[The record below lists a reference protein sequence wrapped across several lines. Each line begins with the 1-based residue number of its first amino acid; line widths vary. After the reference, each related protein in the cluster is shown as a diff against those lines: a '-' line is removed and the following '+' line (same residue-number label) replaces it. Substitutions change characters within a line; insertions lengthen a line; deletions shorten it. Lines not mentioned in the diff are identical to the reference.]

1 MKMVVR
7 KNKQTNKKTHLYQL
21 GNNEKSCTQ
30 AHTILCPTFPFR
42 GHRHLVISIFR
53 TWTQGHWAVWKVD
66 VLVLR

>member
-1 MKMVVR
+1 MVVR
-7 KNKQTNKKTHLYQL
+7 KKKKTHLYQL

-53 TWTQGHWAVWKVD
+53 TWTQGHWAV
-66 VLVLR
+66 